1 MPDRNRVS
9 TVVRLGLIALAVG
22 VPAALQAQVRD
33 TTRAA
38 GVAPDNTKRNKEG
51 GITAQQQGRDSIDR
65 RITKEIRR
73 AVVKNKDLSGY
84 AHNVKIITVND
95 VVTLRGPVRTE
106 QEKLTIETMA
116 RAEPGVAQVVNE
128 LTIKPKKPKA
138 AEKAAKPG
146 KPDSAKK
153 TAKPKPPVKP

>member
-51 GITAQQQGRDSIDR
+51 GVTAQQQGHDSTDR
-65 RITKEIRR
+65 RITRQIRQ
-73 AVVKNKDLSGY
+73 AVVKNKTLSGY
-84 AHNVKIITVND
+84 AHNVKIITIKD
-95 VVTLRGPVRTE
+95 VVTLRGPVRSE
-106 QEKLTIETMA
+106 QEKLTIETVA
-116 RAEPGVAQVVNE
+116 RAEPGVSQVVNE

-138 AEKAAKPG
+138 AEKAAKSG

-153 TAKPKPPVKP
+153 TGKPKPPVKP